1 MLSCKKNSKLQQ
13 ESSKPS
19 ILGLPKVSNFV
30 EAKTKI
36 PIKRIFLAQM
46 EERKKKGLCY
56 NWDEK

>member
-56 NWDEK
+56 N